1 MSDLAIL
8 AAPRAT
14 AEQCVRFLL
23 ARPHGE
29 YSEHDIGQV
38 IVPAYF
44 RVASSVG
51 VDPALLVAQL
61 IHETG
66 GLTSWW
72 SQRPRRNPAGL
83 GVTGAATR
91 LARPSGAWQYD
102 DREGI
107 WREGLA
113 FADWV
118 KDSIP
123 AHVGRMLAYALPA
136 GKGTPAQQALIA
148 KALSYRPLPASYRG
162 AAPTLAGLAGRW
174 AVPGTEYPG
183 KLAAILAAIQA
194 GAQAP
199 AKSALDQLSILD
211 LSAQIAALP
220 RKRGAETLPLRT
232 DDEDAITLH
241 YSGVVYTDRSEQA
254 ELARIIDEAVYHLG
268 KNWAKPGQPPIY
280 ADRMMYEL
288 VVLTGGR
295 IVRTNRDRI
304 QLWHAGNEAANARS
318 YSIHW
323 MLGKNQ
329 ALTAPQRASTI
340 ALLDALR
347 ADGDIP
353 RTNVFG
359 HNEWPRTRGV
369 PQRMTTY
376 RLLPGQS
383 ECPGSLL
390 HRFVVDY
397 RAGRV

>member
-1 MSDLAIL
+1 MSNLAIL

-14 AEQCVRFLL
+14 AEQCIRFLL

-51 VDPALLVAQL
+51 VDPALLIAQL
-61 IHETG
+61 VHETG

-72 SQRPRRNPAGL
+72 SQRPRRNPAGI

-91 LARPSGAWQYD
+91 LARPSGAWQHD
-102 DREGI
+102 PRVNV
-107 WREGLA
+107 WREGVA
-113 FADWV
+113 FADWI

-136 GKGTPAQQALIA
+136 GQGNDVQRALIA

-183 KLAAILAAIQA
+183 KLATILAAIQA
-194 GAQAP
+194 SAQAP
-199 AKSALDQLSILD
+199 AKTALEQLNILD

-220 RKRGAETLPLRT
+220 RRRGAEELPLRT
-232 DDEDAITLH
+232 EEDSITLH
-241 YSGVVYTDRSEQA
+241 YSGVYYADRSRAA
-254 ELARIIDEAVYHLG
+254 ELARVISEAAYQLG
-268 KNWAKPGQPPIY
+268 KNWGQAGKPPIY
-280 ADRMMYEL
+280 ADRYMYDL
-288 VVLTGGR
+288 GIFSDGQ
-295 IVRTNRDRI
+295 IVRYNRERI

-318 YSIHW
+318 WSIHW

-329 ALTAPQRASTI
+329 ALTPAQRASTI

-347 ADGDIP
+347 ADGGIP
-353 RTNVFG
+353 RTDVFG

-369 PQRMTTY
+369 PQRMTSY

>member
-1 MSDLAIL
+1 MSDLTIL

-14 AEQCVRFLL
+14 AEQCIRFLL

-51 VDPALLVAQL
+51 VDPALLIAQL

-72 SQRPRRNPAGL
+72 SQRPRRNPAGI

-107 WREGLA
+107 WREGVA
-113 FADWV
+113 FADWI

-136 GKGTPAQQALIA
+136 GQGTPIQQALIA

-174 AVPGTEYPG
+174 AVPGTEYPM
-183 KLAAILAAIQA
+183 KIAQLLMAIQA

-199 AKSALDQLSILD
+199 ARSAIEQLNILD

-220 RKRGAETLPLRT
+220 RMRGCEHLPLRT
-232 DDEDAITLH
+232 EEDSITLH
-241 YSGVVYTDRSEQA
+241 YSGVYYSDRSRAA
-254 ELARIIDEAVYHLG
+254 ELARVFSEAGYQLG
-268 KNWAKPGQPPIY
+268 KNWGQAGKPPIY
-280 ADRMMYEL
+280 GDRYMYDL
-288 VVLTGGR
+288 GIFSDGQ
-295 IVRTNRDRI
+295 IVRYNRDRV

-318 YSIHW
+318 WSIHW

-353 RTNVFG
+353 RTDVFG
-359 HNEWPRTRGV
+359 HNEWPRSRGV

-376 RLLPGQS
+376 RLLAGQS

-390 HRFVVDY
+390 HRFIVDY